1 MSFLFSIAVT
11 TLYSIINSTLTVSK
25 KKLKNVVLVMNFYLI
40 AHISQKLERHW
51 KYSVLNNAQYLSIER
66 YTESFLLPVPNAK
79 SFGF

>member
-1 MSFLFSIAVT
+1 
-11 TLYSIINSTLTVSK
+11 
-25 KKLKNVVLVMNFYLI
+25 MNFYLI